1 MANDSPLNKIRKNV
15 SFHGGIPGSPD
26 VFAKARA
33 SLFLTIY
40 LLGSRGLSVGYVTD
54 TA

>member
-26 VFAKARA
+26 EFAKARA

-54 TA
+54 TK